1 MIRERVM
8 GECPVL
14 VAMSMMMM
22 TLMPS
27 MSDNGQR
34 RHAHNRKLAEHLV

>member
-14 VAMSMMMM
+14 VAMRMMM

-34 RHAHNRKLAEHLV
+34 RHAHNGKLAEHLV